1 MISSHLKIDLFLLAG
16 STKTVIWN
24 MSSAEDGTFIW
35 SGAGGKDAAAV
46 YISEDYKGKS
56 EYVFLLW
63 LPNVGLSVCT
73 LVAQMF
79 AS

>member
-1 MISSHLKIDLFLLAG
+1 
-16 STKTVIWN
+16 

-35 SGAGGKDAAAV
+35 SGAGGNDAAAV
-46 YISEDYKGKS
+46 YLSEDYKGKS
-56 EYVFLLW
+56 EYFFLLW
-63 LPNVGLSVCT
+63 LPNVGLNVGLSVCT